1 MRKGG
6 GYYTETLPRGADS
19 CGVCMVEDNY
29 LLPKGYG
36 EFRGIGIVEVI
47 WKAVSGVVSCWIEVA
62 ANFLISLHGFSSGRV
77 METASPEANLIHQQK
92 EMR

>member
-1 MRKGG
+1 
-6 GYYTETLPRGADS
+6 
-19 CGVCMVEDNY
+19 MVEDNY

-47 WKAVSGVVSCWIEVA
+47 WKAVSGVVSCWIELA
-62 ANFLISLHGFSSGRV
+62 ANFLSALHGFSSGWV
-77 METASPEANLIHQQK
+77 MDTASPEANLIHQQK